1 MNLTDQTVTT
11 SSENTGS
18 SNFGRVW
25 PWLAAGALAALG
37 VANGFLFNRIN
48 DLQTQVAQERSA
60 SATEISALKEAQAA
74 AALATQQNIVQ
85 LSSSVEAGTR
95 TASVAAQRAAQVAER
110 NAQKMVHQLA
120 EEQKASS
127 AAISK
132 AIGEVKTVTEAHS
145 AQVTGLESS
154 VGSVKAEVAETKT
167 TLDNALSDLHSVR
180 GDLGVQS
187 GLIATNSKELQAL
200 RELGDRQYFE
210 FTLRKGAGPAKMAN
224 MTVELKKA
232 DTKRN
237 KYNINI
243 VADDKRVEKKDRTI
257 NEPVQM
263 YVGGMRQPYEIV
275 VNAVTKDAIT
285 GYLAV
290 PKVLQS
296 RR

>member
-1 MNLTDQTVTT
+1 MNQVDETVTT
-11 SSENTGS
+11 TSENSGF
-18 SNFGRVW
+18 NAGRVW

-37 VANGFLFNRIN
+37 VANGMLFNRVSG
-48 DLQTQVAQERSA
+48 LETQVVHERAA
-60 SATEISALKEAQAA
+60 SAAELEALKEASAA
-74 AALATQQNIVQ
+74 ATLANQQH
-85 LSSSVEAGTR
+85 LTEMSSTFEAGTR
-95 TASVAAQRAAQVAER
+95 NASVAAQRAAQVAQR
-110 NAQKMVHQLA
+110 NAEKMVNQLA
-120 EEQKASS
+120 EQQKASD
-127 AAISK
+127 AEIAK
-132 AIGEVKTVTEAHS
+132 AIGEVKTVTDTHS
-145 AQVTGLESS
+145 AQVTGLETS
-154 VGSVKAEVAETKT
+154 VGSVKAEVAQAKT
-167 TLDNALSDLHSVR
+167 TLDETIADLRSTK

-200 RELGDRQYFE
+200 RELGDRQYYE
-210 FTLRKGAGPAKMAN
+210 FTLRKGAGPAKIAN
-224 MTVELKKA
+224 MTVELKKS
-232 DTKRN
+232 DMKRN

>member
-1 MNLTDQTVTT
+1 MNQVDETVTT
-11 SSENTGS
+11 TSENTGF
-18 SNFGRVW
+18 NAGRVW

-37 VANGFLFNRIN
+37 VANGFLFNRVTA
-48 DLQTQVAQERSA
+48 LESQVSQERSA
-60 SATEISALKEAQAA
+60 SASQIELLKESQAA
-74 AALATQQNIVQ
+74 AALATQQNLVA
-85 LSSSVEAGTR
+85 LTTNLEAGTR
-95 TASVAAQRAAQVAER
+95 TASVAAQRAAQVAQR
-110 NAQKMVHQLA
+110 NAEKMVHQLA
-120 EEQKASS
+120 EEQKASD
-127 AAISK
+127 AAIAK
-132 AIGEVKTVTEAHS
+132 AIGEVKTVTETHS
-145 AQVTGLESS
+145 AQVTGLENNI
-154 VGSVKAEVAETKT
+154 GTVKAEVAQTKT
-167 TLDNALSDLHSVR
+167 TLDDTIADLRSTK

-210 FTLRKGAGPAKMAN
+210 FTIRKGAGPAKMAN
-224 MTVELKKA
+224 MSVELKKA

-263 YVGGMRQPYEIV
+263 YVGGSRQPYEIV